1 MLQFKTLLLN
11 VLLTISICC
20 QFYYDTTY
28 KSDNSLVYYLQK
40 SYPAA
45 HYEAFLRYLQST
57 QPTTAT
63 SSSAISVPSTS
74 GIIVTSS
81 AATSVP
87 QPPQQ
92 STQPSAELTYGAYRR
107 YRDQHPGPMSDRSF
121 LRWFRLG
128 GNDGESF
135 SWAYHPPN
143 RGAGSSSR
151 RGNCGG
157 GRGRRRNGGG
167 LVVNGGIHYY

>member
-107 YRDQHPGPMSDRSF
+107 YRDQHPGPMSNRSF
-121 LRWFRLG
+121 LRWIFL
-128 GNDGESF
+128 
-135 SWAYHPPN
+135 
-143 RGAGSSSR
+143 
-151 RGNCGG
+151 
-157 GRGRRRNGGG
+157 RRRNGGG

>member
-63 SSSAISVPSTS
+63 SSSAISVPSSIALSVPSTS

-107 YRDQHPGPMSDRSF
+107 YRDQHPGPMSNRSF
-121 LRWFRLG
+121 LRWIFL
-128 GNDGESF
+128 
-135 SWAYHPPN
+135 
-143 RGAGSSSR
+143 
-151 RGNCGG
+151 
-157 GRGRRRNGGG
+157 RRRNGGG

>member
-1 MLQFKTLLLN
+1 MNTN
-11 VLLTISICC
+11 RDVVRSIT
-20 QFYYDTTY
+20 DI
-28 KSDNSLVYYLQK
+28 
-40 SYPAA
+40 
-45 HYEAFLRYLQST
+45 QST

-63 SSSAISVPSTS
+63 SSSAISALVPSSIALSVPSTS
-74 GIIVTSS
+74 AII
-81 AATSVP
+81 VP

-92 STQPSAELTYGAYRR
+92 LTQPSAELTYGAYRR
-107 YRDQHPGPMSDRSF
+107 YRDQHPGPMSNRSF
-121 LRWFRLG
+121 LRWVRLG

-151 RGNCGG
+151 RGNRGG

-167 LVVNGGIHYY
+167 LVVNGGIFYY